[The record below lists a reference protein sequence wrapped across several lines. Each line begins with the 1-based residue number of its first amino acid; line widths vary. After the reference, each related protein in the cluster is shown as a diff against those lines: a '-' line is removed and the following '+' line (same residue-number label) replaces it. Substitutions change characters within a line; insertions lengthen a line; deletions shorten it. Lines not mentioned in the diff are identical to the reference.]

1 MRYQGYFLGIALGAV
16 LQTGLP
22 TVAHR
27 IFGAGAGF
35 RVGWRTGGERLVSV
49 VLAELSLWRGDWALG
64 YHSKGFR

>member
-22 TVAHR
+22 AVAHR

-35 RVGWRTGGERLVSV
+35 RVGWRTGGS
-49 VLAELSLWRGDWALG
+49 A
-64 YHSKGFR
+64 